1 MVDQERSKLF
11 INVMMGF
18 GRIGCAFSVT
28 VISMLKEINSRVNQ
42 NISHEDSMREMAQ
55 YASNQSRQR
64 QESTVN
70 TNETNIL

>member
-1 MVDQERSKLF
+1 MVDQERSRLF
-11 INVMMGF
+11 INMMMGF
-18 GRIGCAFSVT
+18 GRIGYVFSVT
-28 VISMLKEINSRVNQ
+28 VISMVKENISRVNRD
-42 NISHEDSMREMAQ
+42 IPHEDSMREVAQ